1 MTIAE
6 MRQEVKRRKHV
17 LAALTMDYQML
28 RADLKQAEIEANCR
42 QPTAS
47 DEYLEQFEYS
57 DELKALAKILQN
69 KLSMRRI
76 QILYLLTQG
85 HSNIAIG
92 EIICIADKTVR
103 FHLTAI
109 FKVLNVKSRLEA
121 ALKAK
126 ELLTSI

>member
-1 MTIAE
+1 M
-6 MRQEVKRRKHV
+6 

-57 DELKALAKILQN
+57 DELKALAKLLQN